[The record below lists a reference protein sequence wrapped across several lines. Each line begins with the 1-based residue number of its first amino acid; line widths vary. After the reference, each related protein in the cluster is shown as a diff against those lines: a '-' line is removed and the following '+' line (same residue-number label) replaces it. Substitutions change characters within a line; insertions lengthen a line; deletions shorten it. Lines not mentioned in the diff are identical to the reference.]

1 MAGGPIAELGG
12 RTWPELEVL
21 EHEAG
26 QLMFPAKLRQRLPS
40 GEVKVTPVRV
50 RVPTLLDQARA
61 RTETAAWTKELK
73 VDRTLDKD
81 LFDQLEQIV
90 LLSKAIRTADTFAQ
104 FAKHDELA
112 ERDDGSLQDI
122 QEQLAAFKAAQDPRE
137 PVSTEED
144 VWRTIAAVAKESSI
158 DPLAERAGREQP
170 SIVVRMAL
178 EACRSP
184 TGQRWLQSF
193 GISIPASSPSTS
205 TSGS

>member
-1 MAGGPIAELGG
+1 MAGTRG
-12 RTWPELEVL
+12 
-21 EHEAG
+21 
-26 QLMFPAKLRQRLPS
+26 
-40 GEVKVTPVRV
+40 
-50 RVPTLLDQARA
+50 ARA
-61 RTETAAWTKELK
+61 RGRAAHVSREAPAAPAERRGEGYAGARPRADAARPRAHARRRPHGRRSSRST
-73 VDRTLDKD
+73 RTLDKD

-90 LLSKAIRTADTFAQ
+90 LLSKAIRTADTFA
-104 FAKHDELA
+104 AHSPSTTSYA